1 MSHAHRLVHHFGGDI
16 LRSEGMQREKHFRQH
31 GTVSVY
37 AHSLAVALL
46 CVKIASR
53 LPVKTDTRSLV
64 RGALLHDYFLY
75 DWHNPDPS
83 HRLHGFHHARR
94 ALDNASRDFSLNQ
107 VERNMIRSHMF
118 PMNPVLPAH
127 WESVILCTA
136 DKLCAIRETA
146 QGALHTLRRK

>member
-16 LRSEGMQREKHFRQH
+16 LRSEGMQQEKHFRQH

-75 DWHNPDPS
+75 DWHDPDPS

>member
-16 LRSEGMQREKHFRQH
+16 LCSEGMQREKHFRQH

-75 DWHNPDPS
+75 DWHDPDPS

-136 DKLCAIRETA
+136 DKLCAIWETA
-146 QGALHTLRRK
+146 QGVLHTLRRK